1 MTKKVFVAPSLLSAN
16 FANFESDVKKVEKV
30 ADYIHLDVMD
40 GHFVPNLTFGVE
52 MGRALKRITKVK
64 LDSHLMVE
72 RPEDFVDDFC
82 EFSEMVTVHYEST
95 YHLHRLIQRIKERE
109 TKAFVALNPHT
120 PVECLKEILVDV
132 DGVLIMSVNPGFG
145 GQKFIPNA
153 LNKIKE
159 LDEYRKKRGLTFQI
173 EVDGGI
179 NEETYLLTLKAGAD
193 ILVAGSYIFNSENP
207 ARAVEKLKEF
217 PS

>member
-1 MTKKVFVAPSLLSAN
+1 MKNIMVSPSILSAN
-16 FANFESDVKKVEKV
+16 FANFESDVKKVEEV
-30 ADYIHLDVMD
+30 ADYLHLDIMD
-40 GHFVPNLTFGVE
+40 GHFVPNLTFGMGV
-52 MGRALKRITKVK
+52 GRALKKVTSLP

-82 EFSEMVTVHYEST
+82 EFSDVVTVHYEAT
-95 YHLHRLIQRIKERE
+95 YHLHRLIQRIKEKD

-120 PVECLKEILVDV
+120 PVECLKEIIMDI

-153 LNKIKE
+153 LNKIRE

-173 EVDGGI
+173 EVDGGV
-179 NEETYLLTLKAGAD
+179 NSETYIPIIKAGAD
-193 ILVAGSYIFNSENP
+193 ILVAGSYIFGSENP
-207 ARAVEKLKEF
+207 SEAVRTLKTF
-217 PS
+217 S